1 MSLHHILREQIIL
14 PLSDLV
20 NHQHVYRYLQLLRQA
35 ESWNEQTIQAFQD
48 QRFRELVRY
57 VSREVTYYVEWF
69 KKSGNSPDTVTLDK
83 LPIVNKAIMREQGLG
98 RFEAKCFPNNK
109 KMYSRSSGS
118 TGEPFSFYVSKESY
132 SMNMAA
138 KLYTWYQAGYRLGDR
153 YMKIANGARHGR
165 MKTLQ
170 DKVNC
175 CIYVPLY
182 AIDDAALKS
191 ILDQMEKQRPAFVR
205 SYPVPLFLMAQYR
218 NNHSDYQFHPSRI
231 FTTGSILPWEYR
243 KVIESAFGCDVVDSY
258 SCEGTP
264 NTFETPAH
272 DGYHITNTYG
282 IVEVLDNQNQ
292 PVTNG
297 IGRVVST
304 DLWNY
309 AFPFLRYDTQDLV
322 EVKNGQIIRI
332 MGRECESLIDVN
344 GQRYTVHNFV
354 GFFQEEDRPIRKS
367 VEAYQVVKRKDG
379 RLTFRLVV
387 NSQYNTEIEQY
398 IIHFWEENLGV
409 PVSIELMDDIPLMNN
424 NKRITIVDETVG

>member
-1 MSLHHILREQIIL
+1 MSLHHFVREQIIL

-20 NHQHVYRYLQLLRQA
+20 NHQHVYRYLQMLRQA
-35 ESWNEQTIQAFQD
+35 ESWNEQTIQAFQE

-57 VSREVTYYVEWF
+57 VSCKVPYYVEWF
-69 KKSGNSPDTVTLDK
+69 KKSGNSPDAVTLGE
-83 LPIVNKAIMREQGLG
+83 LPILSKAFMREQGVD
-98 RFEAKCFPNNK
+98 RFEAKSFPNNK

-132 SMNMAA
+132 SMNLAA
-138 KLYTWYQAGYRLGDR
+138 KLHTWYRAGYRLGDP

-170 DKVNC
+170 DKVNR

-205 SYPVPLFLMAQYR
+205 SYPVPLYLLAQYR
-218 NNHSDYQFHPSRI
+218 NSHSNYQFHPRRI
-231 FTTGSILPWEYR
+231 FTTGSTLPWEYR
-243 KVIESAFGCDVVDSY
+243 KVIESAFGCDVIDSY

-282 IVEVLDNQNQ
+282 IVEVLDEQDQ

-322 EVKNGQIIRI
+322 EMKNGQIIRI

-344 GQRYTVHNFV
+344 GQRFTVHNFV

-367 VEAYQVVKRKDG
+367 VEAYQVVKCKDG
-379 RLTFRLVV
+379 SILFRLKV
-387 NSQYNTEIEQY
+387 NDQYTEAMEQY
-398 IIHFWEENLGV
+398 IVSYWQQQLHV
-409 PVSIELMDDIPLMNN
+409 PVKVALVDEILMMKN
-424 NKRITIVDETVG
+424 NKRLTIVEEP